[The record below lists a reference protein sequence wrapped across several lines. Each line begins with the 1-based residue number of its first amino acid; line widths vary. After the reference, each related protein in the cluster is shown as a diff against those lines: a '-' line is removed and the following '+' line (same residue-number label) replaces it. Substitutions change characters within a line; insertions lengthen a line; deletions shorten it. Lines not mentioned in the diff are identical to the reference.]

1 MALLAEPWYSAFLV
15 RILGSTWCLLFVAGQ
30 VFGDQNDGLVF
41 LREFPLV
48 RREDFY
54 EDFLSDL
61 MNSDK
66 TEDPS
71 SRTTRSEEDRDTL
84 WDAWGSWSE
93 CSRTCGGGAS
103 YSLRRCLGSKSC
115 EGRNI
120 RYRTCSNV
128 DCPPEAGDFRA
139 QQCSAHN
146 DVKHHGQFYEWLPVS
161 NDPDNPCSLKCQAKG
176 TALIVELAPKVL
188 DGTRC
193 YTESLDMCISGLCQ
207 MVGCDHQLGSNAKE
221 DNCGVC
227 SGDGST
233 CRLVRGQ
240 YKSQLS
246 APKLDDTVVAIPY
259 GSRHVL
265 LILRGPDHL
274 YLETKT
280 LQGAKG
286 ENSLSSTGTFL
297 VGNSSADF
305 QKSLDKETLKMAGP
319 LTADFIVK
327 IRNSEPINSTVQFI
341 FYQPIIH
348 RWRETDFFPCSA
360 TCGGGYQLTSAECY
374 DLRSNRVVA
383 DQYCN
388 YYPENIKPK
397 PKLQECNLDPC
408 PASDGY
414 KQIMPYDLY
423 HPLPRWEATPW
434 TACSSSCGGGIQS
447 RTVSCVEEDIQGHM
461 TSVEE
466 WKCMY
471 RPKTPIV
478 QPCNI
483 FDCPKW
489 LAQEWSPCTVTCG
502 QGLRYRVVLCIDHRG
517 MHTGGCSPKTKPHIK
532 EECIIP
538 TPCYKPK
545 EKLPVEAR
553 GPWYKQAQELEEGAS
568 VSEEPS
574 FIPEAWSA
582 CTVTCGVGTQVRI
595 VKCQVL
601 LSFSQSVADLPVDEC
616 EGPKPA
622 SQRACYAGPCNGE
635 VPELNQGET
644 DGLLGGLQDFDEL
657 YDWEYEGFTKCSE
670 SCGGGVQ
677 EAVVSCLNKQT
688 REPADENLCVTSR
701 RPPKLLKA
709 CSLDPCPSRWE
720 IGKWSPCSLTC
731 GVGLQTRDVFCS
743 QIRSREM
750 NETVILADD
759 LCRQHKPSTVQAC
772 NRFDCPPAWYPA
784 QWQPCSRTCGGGVQK
799 REVLCKQRMAD
810 GSFLEL
816 PETFC
821 STSKLAS
828 QQACKRDDCPSEWLL
843 SDWSECST
851 SCGEGTQTRSAIC
864 RKVLKTGVSAVVNS
878 SLCPPLPFSS
888 SIRPC
893 MLAACARP
901 GRPSTK
907 HNPHITAARKI
918 YIQTPR
924 QRKLHFVVG
933 GFAYLLPKTAV
944 VLRCPTRRF
953 RKPLITWEKD
963 GQHLISSAHVT
974 VAPFGFLK
982 IHRLKP
988 SDAGVYTCSAGPAR
1002 EQFVIKLIGGN
1013 QKLVA
1018 RPMSLRSEEEALPVR
1033 KANPK
1038 EVLQTHKHQNGIFS
1052 NGSKAEKRGLAADPG
1067 SHYDD
1072 LVSRLLEQ
1080 GGWPGELLAS
1090 WEVQDSTE
1098 RNISSEEEQNTEQAL
1113 MHLPFTIVT
1122 EQQRL
1127 DDILRN
1133 LSQQPEEL
1141 RDVYSKH
1148 LVAQLAQE
1156 IFRSH
1161 IEHPD
1166 TLLKPSEQRIPPV
1179 AIPPRKPVS
1188 SFTSLVR
1195 TSAGE
1200 AGGGSRRP
1208 HRKPTILRKISAAQ
1222 QLSASEVVT
1231 HLGQTVALA
1240 SGTLSVLL
1248 HCEAIGNPRPTISWA
1263 RNGEEVQFSD
1273 RILLQPDDSL
1283 QILAPV
1289 EADVGFYTCNATNAL
1304 GYDSVSIA
1312 VTLAGKP
1319 LVKTS
1324 RMTVINT
1331 KEPAITVDIGSTVK
1345 TVQGVNVTINC
1356 QVAGVPEAEVTW
1368 FKNKSKLGSSHHLH
1382 EGSLLLTDVS
1392 SSDQGLYFCR
1402 AANVHG
1408 ELTENTQLLILDPP
1422 QVPTQ
1427 LEDIRALLSATGPNL
1442 PSVLMSPLGT
1452 QLVLDPG
1459 KSALLGCPIKGHP
1472 TPNITWFHGGRSVA
1486 TITRLTH
1493 HILAA
1498 GQILQ
1503 VANLNGESQGEF
1515 SCLAQNEAGVLV
1527 QKASLI
1533 IQDYWWSVDRLA
1545 TCSASCGNR
1554 GIQQPRLRC
1563 LLNSTEVSPS
1573 HCAGKVRPAVHP
1585 VPCNRRDCPSR
1596 WMVTSWSACT
1606 RSCGGGIQTRRVTC
1620 QKLKA
1625 SGISTPVSNDMCTQL
1640 AKRPVDTQAC
1650 NQQLCVEWAFSSW
1663 GQCNGPCIGPRL
1675 AVQHRQVFCQTL
1687 DGVAL
1692 PSEQCSALPR
1702 PVSTQNCWS
1711 EACSVHWRV
1720 SLWTLCTATC
1730 GNYGFQSRR
1739 VECVHARTNK
1749 AVPEHLCSWG
1759 PRPANWQRCNIT
1771 PCENSMFQ
1779 SQRTF
1784 CKSPTGRRVQRAVPG
1799 PKPEHRALDL
1809 GPQGL

>member
-1 MALLAEPWYSAFLV
+1 MARLAAPRCSGLLAS
-15 RILGSTWCLLFVAGQ
+15 ILGGTWCLLCVAGQ
-30 VFGDQNDGLVF
+30 VCGDQSQGAVF
-41 LREFPLV
+41 LREFTLI
-48 RREDFY
+48 RRESLQ

-61 MNSDK
+61 LNSHK

-71 SRTTRSEEDRDTL
+71 SRTARSEEDRDGL
-84 WDAWGSWSE
+84 WDAWGPWSE

-103 YSLRRCLGSKSC
+103 YSLRRCLSSKSC

-176 TALIVELAPKVL
+176 TALVVELAPKVL

-207 MVGCDHQLGSNAKE
+207 IVGCDHQLGSTIKE

-227 SGDGST
+227 NGDGST

-246 APKLDDTVVAIPY
+246 ATKLDDTVVAIPY
-259 GSRHVL
+259 GSRHIRLVL
-265 LILRGPDHL
+265 KGPDHL

-286 ENSLSSTGTFL
+286 ENSLSSTGIFL
-297 VGNSSADF
+297 VDNSSVDF
-305 QKSLDKETLKMAGP
+305 QKFPDKEILRMAGP

-327 IRNSEPINSTVQFI
+327 IRNSGPSDSTVQFI

-383 DQYCN
+383 DQYCH

-447 RTVSCVEEDIQGHM
+447 RAVSCVEEDIQGHV

-471 RPKTPIV
+471 TPKMPIV

-545 EKLPVEAR
+545 EKLPVEAKL
-553 GPWYKQAQELEEGAS
+553 PWYKQAQELEEGAA

-595 VKCQVL
+595 VRCQVL

-622 SQRACYAGPCNGE
+622 SQRPCYAGPCNGE
-635 VPELNQGET
+635 VPEFNAEET
-644 DGLLGGLQDFDEL
+644 DDVFGGLQDFDQL

-701 RPPKLLKA
+701 RPPQLLKS
-709 CSLDPCPSRWE
+709 CSLDPCPARWG

-743 QIRSREM
+743 HLLSREM
-750 NETVILADD
+750 NETVILADE
-759 LCRQHKPSTVQAC
+759 LCRQPKPSTVQAC
-772 NRFDCPPAWYPA
+772 NRFNCPPAWYSA
-784 QWQPCSRTCGGGVQK
+784 QWQLCSRTCGGGIQK

-821 STSKLAS
+821 SAPKPAS

-843 SDWSECST
+843 SDWTECST
-851 SCGEGTQTRSAIC
+851 SCGEGTQTRSAVC
-864 RKVLKTGVSAVVNS
+864 QKVLKTGVSAIVNS

-893 MLAACARP
+893 MLATCARP

-907 HNPHITAARKI
+907 HSPHIVAARKI
-918 YIQTPR
+918 YIQTRR

-974 VAPFGFLK
+974 VAPFGYLK

-988 SDAGVYTCSAGPAR
+988 SDVGIYTCSAGPAR

-1013 QKLVA
+1013 RKLVG
-1018 RPMSLRSEEEALPVR
+1018 RPLSLRSEEEALAVR
-1033 KANPK
+1033 KYSPK
-1038 EVLQTHKHQNGIFS
+1038 EALQTHKHQNGIFS
-1052 NGSKAEKRGLAADPG
+1052 NGSKAEKRGLPG
-1067 SHYDD
+1067 DAGSRYDD

-1098 RNISSEEEQNTEQAL
+1098 RNTSSEEDQNAEQAL
-1113 MHLPFTIVT
+1113 LHLPFTMVT

-1161 IEHPD
+1161 LEHQD
-1166 TLLKPSEQRIPPV
+1166 ALLKPSERRIPPV
-1179 AIPPRKPVS
+1179 AIPPHKHVS
-1188 SFTSLVR
+1188 GFSSSLR
-1195 TSAGE
+1195 TSSTGE
-1200 AGGGSRRP
+1200 GGGGSRRP
-1208 HRKPTILRKISAAQ
+1208 HRKPIILRKISAAQ

-1324 RMTVINT
+1324 RGTVINT
-1331 KEPAITVDIGSTVK
+1331 EEPAITVDVGSTIK

-1368 FKNKSKLGSSHHLH
+1368 FRNKSKLGSPPQLH
-1382 EGSLLLTDVS
+1382 EGSLLLTAVS
-1392 SSDQGLYFCR
+1392 SSDQGLYSCR
-1402 AANVHG
+1402 AANLHG

-1422 QVPTQ
+1422 HVPTQ
-1427 LEDIRALLSATGPNL
+1427 LDDIKALLSATGLNL
-1442 PSVLMSPLGT
+1442 PSVLTSPLGT

-1459 KSALLGCPIKGHP
+1459 NSALLVVGTLLK
-1472 TPNITWFHGGRSVA
+1472 
-1486 TITRLTH
+1486 
-1493 HILAA
+1493 
-1498 GQILQ
+1498 
-1503 VANLNGESQGEF
+1503 
-1515 SCLAQNEAGVLV
+1515 
-1527 QKASLI
+1527 
-1533 IQDYWWSVDRLA
+1533 IQDPEAAPSKA
-1545 TCSASCGNR
+1545 T
-1554 GIQQPRLRC
+1554 
-1563 LLNSTEVSPS
+1563 LLPTSPGST
-1573 HCAGKVRPAVHP
+1573 
-1585 VPCNRRDCPSR
+1585 
-1596 WMVTSWSACT
+1596 VTS
-1606 RSCGGGIQTRRVTC
+1606 
-1620 QKLKA
+1620 
-1625 SGISTPVSNDMCTQL
+1625 QL
-1640 AKRPVDTQAC
+1640 P
-1650 NQQLCVEWAFSSW
+1650 
-1663 GQCNGPCIGPRL
+1663 
-1675 AVQHRQVFCQTL
+1675 
-1687 DGVAL
+1687 
-1692 PSEQCSALPR
+1692 
-1702 PVSTQNCWS
+1702 
-1711 EACSVHWRV
+1711 
-1720 SLWTLCTATC
+1720 
-1730 GNYGFQSRR
+1730 
-1739 VECVHARTNK
+1739 
-1749 AVPEHLCSWG
+1749 
-1759 PRPANWQRCNIT
+1759 
-1771 PCENSMFQ
+1771 M
-1779 SQRTF
+1779 SQ
-1784 CKSPTGRRVQRAVPG
+1784 
-1799 PKPEHRALDL
+1799 D
-1809 GPQGL
+1809 

>member
-1 MALLAEPWYSAFLV
+1 MARLAAPQRSGLLA
-15 RILGSTWCLLFVAGQ
+15 RILGGTWCLLCVAGQ
-30 VFGDQNDGLVF
+30 VCGDQSQGAVF
-41 LREFPLV
+41 LREFTLI
-48 RREDFY
+48 RRESLH

-61 MNSDK
+61 LNSHK
-66 TEDPS
+66 TEDTS
-71 SRTTRSEEDRDTL
+71 SRTARSEEDRDGL
-84 WDAWGSWSE
+84 WDAWGPWSE

-103 YSLRRCLGSKSC
+103 YSLRRCLSSKSC

-146 DVKHHGQFYEWLPVS
+146 DVKYHGQFYEWLPVS

-176 TALIVELAPKVL
+176 TALVVELAPKVL

-207 MVGCDHQLGSNAKE
+207 IVGCDHQLGSTIKE

-227 SGDGST
+227 NGDGST

-240 YKSQLS
+240 YKSQLTTT
-246 APKLDDTVVAIPY
+246 KLDNTVVGIPY
-259 GSRHVL
+259 GSRHIRLVL
-265 LILRGPDHL
+265 KGPDHL

-286 ENSLSSTGTFL
+286 ENSLSSTGIFL
-297 VGNSSADF
+297 VDNSSVDF
-305 QKSLDKETLKMAGP
+305 QKFPDKEILRMAGP

-327 IRNSEPINSTVQFI
+327 IRSSGPENSTVQFI

-383 DQYCN
+383 DQYCH

-414 KQIMPYDLY
+414 KQIMPYDIY

-447 RTVSCVEEDIQGHM
+447 RAVSCVEEDIQGHV
-461 TSVEE
+461 SSAEE

-471 RPKTPIV
+471 TPKMPTV

-502 QGLRYRVVLCIDHRG
+502 QGLRYRVVLCIDHREV
-517 MHTGGCSPKTKPHIK
+517 HTGGCSPKTKPHIK

-545 EKLPVEAR
+545 EKLPVEAKL
-553 GPWYKQAQELEEGAS
+553 PWYKQAQEFEEGAA

-595 VKCQVL
+595 VRCQVL

-622 SQRACYAGPCNGE
+622 SQRPCYAGPCHGE
-635 VPELNQGET
+635 TPELNLEET
-644 DGLLGGLQDFDEL
+644 DGLLGGLQDFDQL

-688 REPADENLCVTSR
+688 REPVDENLCVTSR
-701 RPPKLLKA
+701 RPPQLLKS
-709 CSLDPCPSRWE
+709 CSLDPCPARWE

-743 QIRSREM
+743 HLLSREI
-750 NETVILADD
+750 NETVILADE
-759 LCRQHKPSTVQAC
+759 LCRQPKPTTVQAC
-772 NRFDCPPAWYPA
+772 NRFNCPPAWYPA
-784 QWQPCSRTCGGGVQK
+784 QWQPCSRTCAGGIQK

-821 STSKLAS
+821 SAPKLAS
-828 QQACKRDDCPSEWLL
+828 QQACKKDDCPSEWLL
-843 SDWSECST
+843 SDWTECST
-851 SCGEGTQTRSAIC
+851 SCGEGTQTRSAVC
-864 RKVLKTGVSAVVNS
+864 RKVLKTGVSSIVNS

-893 MLAACARP
+893 MLATCARP

-907 HNPHITAARKI
+907 HSPHIAAARKV
-918 YIQTPR
+918 YIQTRR

-974 VAPFGFLK
+974 VAPFGYLK

-988 SDAGVYTCSAGPAR
+988 SDAGIYTCSAGPAR

-1013 QKLVA
+1013 RKLVA
-1018 RPMSLRSEEEALPVR
+1018 RPLSLRIDEEALAVR
-1033 KANPK
+1033 KASPK
-1038 EVLQTHKHQNGIFS
+1038 EALQTHKHQNGIFS
-1052 NGSKAEKRGLAADPG
+1052 NGSKAEKRGLPADTG
-1067 SHYDD
+1067 GRYDD

-1090 WEVQDSTE
+1090 WELQDSTE
-1098 RNISSEEEQNTEQAL
+1098 RNASSEEDQNAEQAL
-1113 MHLPFTIVT
+1113 LRLPFTMVT

-1133 LSQQPEEL
+1133 LSQQPQEL

-1161 IEHPD
+1161 LEHQD
-1166 TLLKPSEQRIPPV
+1166 ALLKPSERRGPPV
-1179 AIPPRKPVS
+1179 AIPPHKHVSGFS
-1188 SFTSLVR
+1188 SFSRILST
-1195 TSAGE
+1195 GE
-1200 AGGGSRRP
+1200 GGGGSRRP
-1208 HRKPTILRKISAAQ
+1208 HRKPVIVRKISAAQ

-1263 RNGEEVQFSD
+1263 KNGEEVQFSD

-1289 EADVGFYTCNATNAL
+1289 EADVGFYTCNASNAL

-1312 VTLAGKP
+1312 ITLAGKP

-1324 RMTVINT
+1324 REMVINT
-1331 KEPAITVDIGSTVK
+1331 EEPAITVDVGSTVK

-1356 QVAGVPEAEVTW
+1356 QAAGVPEAEVTW
-1368 FKNKSKLGSSHHLH
+1368 FRNKSKLGSPPPLH
-1382 EGSLLLTDVS
+1382 EGSLVLTAVS
-1392 SSDQGLYFCR
+1392 SLDQGLYSCR
-1402 AANVHG
+1402 AANLHG
-1408 ELTENTQLLILDPP
+1408 ELTESTELLILEPP
-1422 QVPTQ
+1422 HVPTQ
-1427 LEDIRALLSATGPNL
+1427 LDDIRALLSATGLNL

-1459 KSALLGCPIKGHP
+1459 NSALLGCPVKGDP
-1472 TPNITWFHGGRSVA
+1472 TPNITWFHGDQPVA
-1486 TITRLTH
+1486 NVTGLMY

-1503 VANLNGESQGEF
+1503 VANLSGGSHGDF
-1515 SCLAQNEAGVLV
+1515 SCLAQNEAGMLM
-1527 QKASLI
+1527 QKAFLV
-1533 IQDYWWSVDRLA
+1533 IQDYWWSVDRPV

-1554 GIQQPRLRC
+1554 GVQQPRLRC
-1563 LLNSTEVSPS
+1563 LLNNTEVDPA
-1573 HCAGKVRPAVHP
+1573 HCAGKVRPAVQP
-1585 VPCNRRDCPSR
+1585 IPCNRRDCPSR

-1606 RSCGGGIQTRRVTC
+1606 RSCGGGVQTRRVTC

-1625 SGISTPVSNDMCTQL
+1625 SGISTPVPSDVCTQL

-1663 GQCNGPCIGPRL
+1663 SQCNGPCIGPRL
-1675 AVQHRQVFCQTL
+1675 SVQHRQVFCQTL
-1687 DGVAL
+1687 DGITL

-1711 EACSVHWRV
+1711 EACNVYWRV

-1739 VECVHARTNK
+1739 VECVHTRTNK
-1749 AVPEHLCSWG
+1749 AVPDHLCSWG

-1771 PCENSMFQ
+1771 PCENTECRDTTRYCEKVKQLKLCQLNQF
-1779 SQRTF
+1779 
-1784 CKSPTGRRVQRAVPG
+1784 KSRCCGTCA
-1799 PKPEHRALDL
+1799 KA
-1809 GPQGL
+1809 

>member
-1 MALLAEPWYSAFLV
+1 MECCRRATPGTPFLLLAFL
-15 RILGSTWCLLFVAGQ
+15 LL
-30 VFGDQNDGLVF
+30 
-41 LREFPLV
+41 
-48 RREDFY
+48 
-54 EDFLSDL
+54 
-61 MNSDK
+61 
-66 TEDPS
+66 S
-71 SRTTRSEEDRDTL
+71 SRTARSEEDRDGL
-84 WDAWGSWSE
+84 WDAWGPWSE

-103 YSLRRCLGSKSC
+103 YSLRRCLSSKSC

-146 DVKHHGQFYEWLPVS
+146 DVKYHGQFYEWLPVS

-176 TALIVELAPKVL
+176 TALVVELAPKVL

-207 MVGCDHQLGSNAKE
+207 IVGCDHQLGSTIKE

-227 SGDGST
+227 NGDGST

-240 YKSQLS
+240 YKSQLT
-246 APKLDDTVVAIPY
+246 ATKVDNTVVGIPY
-259 GSRHVL
+259 GSRHIRLVL
-265 LILRGPDHL
+265 KGPDHL
-274 YLETKT
+274 
-280 LQGAKG
+280 
-286 ENSLSSTGTFL
+286 
-297 VGNSSADF
+297 
-305 QKSLDKETLKMAGP
+305 
-319 LTADFIVK
+319 
-327 IRNSEPINSTVQFI
+327 
-341 FYQPIIH
+341 
-348 RWRETDFFPCSA
+348 C
-360 TCGGGYQLTSAECY
+360 YQLTSAECY

-383 DQYCN
+383 DQYCQ
-388 YYPENIKPK
+388 YYPENVKPK

-414 KQIMPYDLY
+414 KQIMPYDIY

-447 RTVSCVEEDIQGHM
+447 RAVSCVEEDIQGHV
-461 TSVEE
+461 SSAEE

-471 RPKTPIV
+471 TPKMPTV

-502 QGLRYRVVLCIDHRG
+502 QGLRYRVVLCIDHRE

-545 EKLPVEAR
+545 EKLPVEAKL
-553 GPWYKQAQELEEGAS
+553 PWYKQAQEFEEGAA

-574 FIPEAWSA
+574 FVPEAWSA
-582 CTVTCGVGTQVRI
+582 CTVTCGVGTQVRT
-595 VKCQVL
+595 VRCQVL
-601 LSFSQSVADLPVDEC
+601 LSFSQSVADLPIDEC
-616 EGPKPA
+616 GGPEPA
-622 SQRACYAGPCNGE
+622 SQRPCYAGPCHGE
-635 VPELNQGET
+635 TPEVNLDET
-644 DGLLGGLQDFDEL
+644 DGLLGGLQDFDQL

-701 RPPKLLKA
+701 RPPQLLKS
-709 CSLDPCPSRWE
+709 CSLDPCPARWE

-743 QIRSREM
+743 HLLSREI
-750 NETVILADD
+750 NETVILADE
-759 LCRQHKPSTVQAC
+759 LCHQPKPTTVQAC
-772 NRFDCPPAWYPA
+772 NRFNCPPAWYPA
-784 QWQPCSRTCGGGVQK
+784 QWQPCSRTCGGGIQK

-821 STSKLAS
+821 SAPKPAS
-828 QQACKRDDCPSEWLL
+828 QQACKKDDCPSEWLL
-843 SDWSECST
+843 SDWTECST
-851 SCGEGTQTRSAIC
+851 SCGEGTQTRSAVC
-864 RKVLKTGVSAVVNS
+864 RKVLKTGVSSIVNS

-893 MLAACARP
+893 MLATCARP
-901 GRPSTK
+901 GRPSAK
-907 HNPHITAARKI
+907 HSPHIAAARKV
-918 YIQTPR
+918 YIQTRR

-974 VAPFGFLK
+974 VAPFGYLK

-988 SDAGVYTCSAGPAR
+988 SDAGIYTCSAGPAR

-1013 QKLVA
+1013 RKLVA
-1018 RPMSLRSEEEALPVR
+1018 RPLSLRSEEEALAAR
-1033 KANPK
+1033 KASPK
-1038 EVLQTHKHQNGIFS
+1038 EALQTHKHQNGIFS
-1052 NGSKAEKRGLAADPG
+1052 NGSKAEKRGLAADG
-1067 SHYDD
+1067 GGRYDD

-1080 GGWPGELLAS
+1080 GGWPAELLAS
-1090 WEVQDSTE
+1090 WELQDSAE
-1098 RNISSEEEQNTEQAL
+1098 RNASSEEDPNAEQAL
-1113 MHLPFTIVT
+1113 LRLPFTVVT

-1141 RDVYSKH
+1141 RDVYSKR

-1161 IEHPD
+1161 LEHQD
-1166 TLLKPSEQRIPPV
+1166 ALLQPSERRGPPV
-1179 AIPPRKPVS
+1179 AVPPRKHVS
-1188 SFTSLVR
+1188 GFSFSRIL
-1195 TSAGE
+1195 SPGE
-1200 AGGGSRRP
+1200 GGGGSRRP
-1208 HRKPTILRKISAAQ
+1208 LRKPVIVRKISAAQ

-1289 EADVGFYTCNATNAL
+1289 EADVGFYTCNASNAL

-1312 VTLAGKP
+1312 ITLAGKP
-1319 LVKTS
+1319 LMKTS
-1324 RMTVINT
+1324 RETVINT
-1331 KEPAITVDIGSTVK
+1331 EEPAITVDIGSTVK

-1368 FKNKSKLGSSHHLH
+1368 FRNKSKLGSPPPLH
-1382 EGSLLLTDVS
+1382 EGSLVLTAVS
-1392 SSDQGLYFCR
+1392 SLDQGLYSCR
-1402 AANVHG
+1402 AANLHG
-1408 ELTENTQLLILDPP
+1408 ELTESTELLILEPP
-1422 QVPTQ
+1422 HVPTR
-1427 LEDIRALLSATGPNL
+1427 LDDIRALLSATGPNL
-1442 PSVLMSPLGT
+1442 PSVLTSPLGT

-1459 KSALLGCPIKGHP
+1459 NSALLGCPVKGDP
-1472 TPNITWFHGGRSVA
+1472 TPNITWFHGDQPVA
-1486 TITRLTH
+1486 NVTGLMY

-1503 VANLNGESQGEF
+1503 VANLSGGSHRDF
-1515 SCLAQNEAGVLV
+1515 SCLAQNEAGTLV
-1527 QKASLI
+1527 QKASLM
-1533 IQDYWWSVDRLA
+1533 IQDYWWSLDRPA

-1554 GIQQPRLRC
+1554 GVQQPRLRC
-1563 LLNSTEVSPS
+1563 LLNSTEVDPT
-1573 HCAGKVRPAVHP
+1573 HCAGKVRPAVQP
-1585 VPCNRRDCPSR
+1585 IACNRRDCPSR

-1625 SGISTPVSNDMCTQL
+1625 SGISTPVPSDMCTQL

-1663 GQCNGPCIGPRL
+1663 SQCSGPCIGPRL

-1687 DGVAL
+1687 DGITL

-1739 VECVHARTNK
+1739 VECVHTRTNK
-1749 AVPEHLCSWG
+1749 AVPDHLCSWV

-1771 PCENSMFQ
+1771 PCENTECRDTTRYCEKVKQLKLCQLNQF
-1779 SQRTF
+1779 
-1784 CKSPTGRRVQRAVPG
+1784 KSRCCGTCA
-1799 PKPEHRALDL
+1799 KA
-1809 GPQGL
+1809 

>member
-1 MALLAEPWYSAFLV
+1 MARLAAPQRSGLLA
-15 RILGSTWCLLFVAGQ
+15 RILGGTWCLLCVAGQ
-30 VFGDQNDGLVF
+30 VCGDQSQGAVF
-41 LREFPLV
+41 LREFTLI
-48 RREDFY
+48 RRESLH

-61 MNSDK
+61 LNSHK
-66 TEDPS
+66 TEDTS
-71 SRTTRSEEDRDTL
+71 SRTARSEEDRDGL
-84 WDAWGSWSE
+84 WDAWGPWSE

-103 YSLRRCLGSKSC
+103 YSLRRCLSSKSC

-146 DVKHHGQFYEWLPVS
+146 DVKYHGQFYEWLPVS

-176 TALIVELAPKVL
+176 TALVVELAPKVL

-207 MVGCDHQLGSNAKE
+207 IVGCDHQLGSTIKE

-227 SGDGST
+227 NGDGST

-240 YKSQLS
+240 YKSQLT
-246 APKLDDTVVAIPY
+246 ATKLDNTVVGIPY
-259 GSRHVL
+259 GSRHIRLVL
-265 LILRGPDHL
+265 KGPDHL

-286 ENSLSSTGTFL
+286 ENSLSSTGIFL
-297 VGNSSADF
+297 VDNSSVDF
-305 QKSLDKETLKMAGP
+305 QKFPDKEILRMAGP

-327 IRNSEPINSTVQFI
+327 IRSSGPENSTVQFI

-383 DQYCN
+383 DQYCH

-408 PASDGY
+408 PA
-414 KQIMPYDLY
+414 
-423 HPLPRWEATPW
+423 RWEATPW

-447 RTVSCVEEDIQGHM
+447 RAVSCVEEDIQGHV
-461 TSVEE
+461 SSAEE

-471 RPKTPIV
+471 TPKMPTV

-502 QGLRYRVVLCIDHRG
+502 QGLRYRVVLCIDHREV
-517 MHTGGCSPKTKPHIK
+517 HTGGCSPKTKPHIK

-545 EKLPVEAR
+545 EKLPVEAKL
-553 GPWYKQAQELEEGAS
+553 PWYKQAQEFEEGAA

-595 VKCQVL
+595 VRCQVL

-622 SQRACYAGPCNGE
+622 SQRPCYAGPCHGE
-635 VPELNQGET
+635 TPELNLEET
-644 DGLLGGLQDFDEL
+644 DGLLGGLQDFDQL

-688 REPADENLCVTSR
+688 REPVDENLCVTSR
-701 RPPKLLKA
+701 RPPQLLKS
-709 CSLDPCPSRWE
+709 CSLDPCPARWE

-743 QIRSREM
+743 HLLSREI
-750 NETVILADD
+750 NETVILADE
-759 LCRQHKPSTVQAC
+759 LCRQPKPTTVQAC
-772 NRFDCPPAWYPA
+772 NRFNCPPAWYPA
-784 QWQPCSRTCGGGVQK
+784 QWQPCSRTCAGGIQK

-821 STSKLAS
+821 SAPKLAS
-828 QQACKRDDCPSEWLL
+828 QQACKKDDCPSEWLL
-843 SDWSECST
+843 SDWTECST
-851 SCGEGTQTRSAIC
+851 SCGEGTQTRSAVC
-864 RKVLKTGVSAVVNS
+864 RKVLKTGVSSIVNS

-907 HNPHITAARKI
+907 HSPHIAAARKV
-918 YIQTPR
+918 YIQTRR

-974 VAPFGFLK
+974 VAPFGYLK

-988 SDAGVYTCSAGPAR
+988 SDAGIYTCSAGPAR

-1013 QKLVA
+1013 RKLVA
-1018 RPMSLRSEEEALPVR
+1018 RPLSLRIDEEALAVR
-1033 KANPK
+1033 KASPK
-1038 EVLQTHKHQNGIFS
+1038 EALQTHKHQNGIFS
-1052 NGSKAEKRGLAADPG
+1052 NGSKAEKRGLPADTG
-1067 SHYDD
+1067 GRYDD

-1090 WEVQDSTE
+1090 WELQDSTE
-1098 RNISSEEEQNTEQAL
+1098 RNASSEEDQNAEQAL
-1113 MHLPFTIVT
+1113 LRLPFTMVT

-1133 LSQQPEEL
+1133 LSQQPQEL

-1156 IFRSH
+1156 IYRSH
-1161 IEHPD
+1161 LEHQD
-1166 TLLKPSEQRIPPV
+1166 ALLKPPERRGPPV
-1179 AIPPRKPVS
+1179 AIPPHKHVSGFS
-1188 SFTSLVR
+1188 SFSRILST
-1195 TSAGE
+1195 GE
-1200 AGGGSRRP
+1200 GGGGSRRP
-1208 HRKPTILRKISAAQ
+1208 HRKPVIVRKISAAQ

-1263 RNGEEVQFSD
+1263 KNGEEVQFSD

-1289 EADVGFYTCNATNAL
+1289 EADVGFYTCNASNAL

-1312 VTLAGKP
+1312 ITLAGKP

-1324 RMTVINT
+1324 REVVINT
-1331 KEPAITVDIGSTVK
+1331 EEPAITVDVGSTVR
-1345 TVQGVNVTINC
+1345 TVQGVNVTVNC
-1356 QVAGVPEAEVTW
+1356 QAAGVPEAEVTW
-1368 FKNKSKLGSSHHLH
+1368 FRNKSKLGSPPPLH
-1382 EGSLLLTDVS
+1382 EGSLVLTAVS
-1392 SSDQGLYFCR
+1392 SLDQGLYSCR
-1402 AANVHG
+1402 AANLHG
-1408 ELTENTQLLILDPP
+1408 ELTESTELLILEPP
-1422 QVPTQ
+1422 HVPTQ
-1427 LEDIRALLSATGPNL
+1427 LDDIWALLSATGLNL
-1442 PSVLMSPLGT
+1442 PSVLTSPLGT

-1459 KSALLGCPIKGHP
+1459 NSALLGCPVKGDP
-1472 TPNITWFHGGRSVA
+1472 TPNITWFHGDQPVA
-1486 TITRLTH
+1486 NVTGLMY

-1503 VANLNGESQGEF
+1503 VADLSGGSHRDF
-1515 SCLAQNEAGVLV
+1515 SCLAQNEAGMLV
-1527 QKASLI
+1527 QKAFLV
-1533 IQDYWWSVDRLA
+1533 IQDYWWSVDRPV

-1554 GIQQPRLRC
+1554 GVQQPRLRC
-1563 LLNSTEVSPS
+1563 LLNNTEVDPA
-1573 HCAGKVRPAVHP
+1573 HCAGKVRPAVQP
-1585 VPCNRRDCPSR
+1585 IPCNRRDCPSR

-1606 RSCGGGIQTRRVTC
+1606 RSCGGGVQTRRVTC

-1625 SGISTPVSNDMCTQL
+1625 SGISTPVPSDVCTQL

-1663 GQCNGPCIGPRL
+1663 SQCNGPCIGPRL
-1675 AVQHRQVFCQTL
+1675 SVQHRQVFCQTL
-1687 DGVAL
+1687 DGITL

-1711 EACSVHWRV
+1711 EACNVYWRV

-1749 AVPEHLCSWG
+1749 AVPDHLCSWG

-1771 PCENSMFQ
+1771 PCENTECRDTTRYCEKVKQLKLCQLNQF
-1779 SQRTF
+1779 
-1784 CKSPTGRRVQRAVPG
+1784 KSRCCGTCA
-1799 PKPEHRALDL
+1799 KA
-1809 GPQGL
+1809 

>member
-1 MALLAEPWYSAFLV
+1 MECCRRAAPGTPLLFLAFL
-15 RILGSTWCLLFVAGQ
+15 LL
-30 VFGDQNDGLVF
+30 
-41 LREFPLV
+41 
-48 RREDFY
+48 
-54 EDFLSDL
+54 
-61 MNSDK
+61 
-66 TEDPS
+66 S
-71 SRTTRSEEDRDTL
+71 SRAARSEEDRDSL
-84 WDAWGSWSE
+84 WDAWGPWSE

-103 YSLRRCLGSKSC
+103 YSLRRCLSSKSC

-176 TALIVELAPKVL
+176 TTLIVELAPKVL

-207 MVGCDHQLGSNAKE
+207 IVGCDHQLGSTVKE

-227 SGDGST
+227 NGDGST

-246 APKLDDTVVAIPY
+246 ATKLDDTVVAIPY
-259 GSRHVL
+259 GSRHIRLVL
-265 LILRGPDHL
+265 KGPDHL

-280 LQGAKG
+280 LQGTKG

-297 VGNSSADF
+297 VDNSSVDF
-305 QKSLDKETLKMAGP
+305 QKFPDKEILRMAGP

-327 IRNSEPINSTVQFI
+327 VRNSGPADSTVQFI

-383 DQYCN
+383 DQYCH

-408 PASDGY
+408 PA
-414 KQIMPYDLY
+414 
-423 HPLPRWEATPW
+423 R
-434 TACSSSCGGGIQS
+434 
-447 RTVSCVEEDIQGHM
+447 
-461 TSVEE
+461 
-466 WKCMY
+466 
-471 RPKTPIV
+471 
-478 QPCNI
+478 
-483 FDCPKW
+483 
-489 LAQEWSPCTVTCG
+489 
-502 QGLRYRVVLCIDHRG
+502 
-517 MHTGGCSPKTKPHIK
+517 
-532 EECIIP
+532 
-538 TPCYKPK
+538 
-545 EKLPVEAR
+545 
-553 GPWYKQAQELEEGAS
+553 
-568 VSEEPS
+568 

-582 CTVTCGVGTQVRI
+582 CSVTCGVGTQVRI
-595 VKCQVL
+595 VRCQVL

-622 SQRACYAGPCNGE
+622 SQRACYSGPCNGE
-635 VPELNQGET
+635 ISEFNVDET
-644 DGLLGGLQDFDEL
+644 DGLFGGLQDFDEL
-657 YDWEYEGFTKCSE
+657 HDWEYEGFTKCSE

-701 RPPKLLKA
+701 RPPQLLKS
-709 CSLDPCPSRWE
+709 CNLDPCPARWE

-743 QIRSREM
+743 HLLSREL
-750 NETVILADD
+750 NETVILADE
-759 LCRQHKPSTVQAC
+759 LCHQPKPSTVQAC
-772 NRFDCPPAWYPA
+772 NRFNCPPAWYPA
-784 QWQPCSRTCGGGVQK
+784 QWQPCSRTCGGGEQR

-821 STSKLAS
+821 SASKPAS
-828 QQACKRDDCPSEWLL
+828 QQACRKDDCPSEWVL
-843 SDWSECST
+843 SEWTECST
-851 SCGEGTQTRSAIC
+851 SCGEGTQTRSAVC
-864 RKVLKTGVSAVVNS
+864 RKLLKTGVSTVINS
-878 SLCPPLPFSS
+878 TLCPPLPFSS

-893 MLAACARP
+893 MLATCARP

-907 HNPHITAARKI
+907 HSPHIAAARKV
-918 YIQTPR
+918 YIQTRR
-924 QRKLHFVVG
+924 QRRLHFVVG

-944 VLRCPTRRF
+944 VLRCPTRRV

-974 VAPFGFLK
+974 VAPFGYLK

-988 SDAGVYTCSAGPAR
+988 SDAGIYTCSAGPAR
-1002 EQFVIKLIGGN
+1002 EHFVIKLIGGN
-1013 QKLVA
+1013 HKLVA
-1018 RPMSLRSEEEALPVR
+1018 QPLGLRSEEEVLPAR
-1033 KANPK
+1033 KASTK
-1038 EVLQTHKHQNGIFS
+1038 EALQTHKHRNGIFS
-1052 NGSKAEKRGLAADPG
+1052 TNGSKAEKRGLAVDTG
-1067 SHYDD
+1067 SRYDD

-1098 RNISSEEEQNTEQAL
+1098 RNASSEEDGNTEQAL
-1113 MHLPFTIVT
+1113 PHLPFTMVA
-1122 EQQRL
+1122 EQKRL

-1133 LSQQPEEL
+1133 ISQQPEEL
-1141 RDVYSKH
+1141 RDLYRKH

-1156 IFRSH
+1156 LFRSH
-1161 IEHPD
+1161 VEHQD
-1166 TLLKPSEQRIPPV
+1166 SLLKPSEQRIPPV
-1179 AIPPRKPVS
+1179 AIPPHKHVS
-1188 SFTSLVR
+1188 GFSSALR
-1195 TSAGE
+1195 TSTSSQ
-1200 AGGGSRRP
+1200 AGGGPRRP
-1208 HRKPTILRKISAAQ
+1208 QRKPAILRKISAAQ

-1248 HCEAIGNPRPTISWA
+1248 HCEAVGNPRPTITWA

-1331 KEPAITVDIGSTVK
+1331 EKPAVTVDVGGTIK

-1356 QVAGVPEAEVTW
+1356 QVAGVPEAEVSW
-1368 FKNKSKLGSSHHLH
+1368 FRNKSKLGSPHHLH
-1382 EGSLLLTDVS
+1382 EGSLLLANVS
-1392 SSDQGLYFCR
+1392 SSDQGLYSCR
-1402 AANVHG
+1402 AANLHG
-1408 ELTENTQLLILDPP
+1408 ELMESTQLLILDPP
-1422 QVPTQ
+1422 EVPAQ

-1442 PSVLMSPLGT
+1442 PSALTSPLGT

-1459 KSALLGCPIKGHP
+1459 NSALLGCPIKGHP
-1472 TPNITWFHGGRSVA
+1472 TPNITWFHDGQPIA
-1486 TITRLTH
+1486 TAAGLTH

-1503 VANLNGESQGEF
+1503 VANLSGETQGEF
-1515 SCLAQNEAGVLV
+1515 SCLAQNEAGMLW
-1527 QKASLI
+1527 QKASLM

-1554 GIQQPRLRC
+1554 GVQQPRLRC
-1563 LLNSTEVSPS
+1563 LLNSTEVNPT
-1573 HCAGKVRPAVHP
+1573 HCAGKIRPAVQP
-1585 VPCNRRDCPSR
+1585 IACNRRDCPSR

-1606 RSCGGGIQTRRVTC
+1606 RSCGGGVQTRRVTC

-1625 SGISTPVSNDMCTQL
+1625 TGISTPVSNDMCTQL

-1663 GQCNGPCIGPRL
+1663 GQCNGPCIGPHL
-1675 AVQHRQVFCQTL
+1675 AVQHRQVFCQTR
-1687 DGVAL
+1687 DGITL

-1749 AVPEHLCSWG
+1749 AVPDHLCSWG

-1771 PCENSMFQ
+1771 PCENMECRDTTRYCEKVKQ
-1779 SQRTF
+1779 LKLCQLSQF
-1784 CKSPTGRRVQRAVPG
+1784 KSRCCGTCGKA
-1799 PKPEHRALDL
+1799 
-1809 GPQGL
+1809 

>member
-1 MALLAEPWYSAFLV
+1 MALAAGPRRRGSLAP
-15 RILGSTWCLLFVAGQ
+15 ILSGTLCLLILAGQ
-30 VFGDQNDGLVF
+30 VCGDQSQGAVF
-41 LREFPLV
+41 LREFTLI
-48 RREDFY
+48 RRESLHD
-54 EDFLSDL
+54 DFLSDL
-61 MNSDK
+61 LNSHK
-66 TEDPS
+66 IEDAS
-71 SRTTRSEEDRDTL
+71 SRTARSEEDRDTL
-84 WDAWGSWSE
+84 WDAWGPWSE

-103 YSLRRCLGSKSC
+103 YSLRRCLSSKSC

-146 DVKHHGQFYEWLPVS
+146 DVKYHGQFYEWLPVS

-176 TALIVELAPKVL
+176 TSLVVELAPKVL

-207 MVGCDHQLGSNAKE
+207 IVGCDHQLGSTVKE
-221 DNCGVC
+221 DSCGVC
-227 SGDGST
+227 NGDGST

-246 APKLDDTVVAIPY
+246 ATKLDDTVVAIPY
-259 GSRHVL
+259 GSRHVRL
-265 LILRGPDHL
+265 VLKGPDHL

-280 LQGAKG
+280 LQGTKG
-286 ENSLSSTGTFL
+286 ENSLSTTGTFL
-297 VGNSSADF
+297 VDNSSVDF
-305 QKSLDKETLKMAGP
+305 QKFPDKEILRMAGP

-327 IRNSEPINSTVQFI
+327 VHSAGAADSTVQFI

-374 DLRSNRVVA
+374 DLRSSRVVA
-383 DQYCN
+383 DQYCH
-388 YYPENIKPK
+388 YYPENVKPK

-423 HPLPRWEATPW
+423 HPLPRWESTPW

-447 RTVSCVEEDIQGHM
+447 RTVSCVEEDIQGHVS
-461 TSVEE
+461 SVEE

-471 RPKTPIV
+471 TPKMPIV

-545 EKLPVEAR
+545 EKLPVEAKL
-553 GPWYKQAQELEEGAS
+553 PWHKQAQELEEGAV

-582 CTVTCGVGTQVRI
+582 CTVTCGVGTQVRM

-616 EGPKPA
+616 EGPKPV

-635 VPELNQGET
+635 ISEYNPEET
-644 DGLLGGLQDFDEL
+644 DLLYGGLQDFDEL
-657 YDWEYEGFTKCSE
+657 YDWEYEGFTECSE

-688 REPADENLCVTSR
+688 RETADESLCVTSR
-701 RPPKLLKA
+701 RPPKLLKS
-709 CSLDPCPSRWE
+709 CNLDPCPSRWE

-743 QIRSREM
+743 HLLSREM
-750 NETVILADD
+750 NETVVLADE
-759 LCRQHKPSTVQAC
+759 LCHKPKPTVVQAC
-772 NRFDCPPAWYPA
+772 NRFNCPPTWYPA
-784 QWQPCSRTCGGGVQK
+784 EWQQCSRTCGGGVQK

-821 STSKLAS
+821 SAPKLAS
-828 QQACKRDDCPSEWLL
+828 QQACRNEDCPHEWLL
-843 SDWSECST
+843 SEWTQCST

-864 RKVLKTGVSAVVNS
+864 RKILKSGESVIVNS

-888 SIRPC
+888 SIQPC

-901 GRPSTK
+901 SRPSQK
-907 HNPHITAARKI
+907 HSPHITAVRKI
-918 YIQTPR
+918 YIQTR
-924 QRKLHFVVG
+924 KQRKLHFVVG
-933 GFAYLLPKTAV
+933 GFAYLLPKTSV

-963 GQHLISSAHVT
+963 GQHLTSSAHIT
-974 VAPFGFLK
+974 VAPFGYLK

-988 SDAGVYTCSAGPAR
+988 SDTGTYTCSAGPAQ
-1002 EQFVIKLIGGN
+1002 EHFVIKLIGGN
-1013 QKLVA
+1013 RKLLA
-1018 RPMSLRSEEEALPVR
+1018 RPLGLRGEEEAPSVR
-1033 KANPK
+1033 KNSPHEALRTQ
-1038 EVLQTHKHQNGIFS
+1038 EKHQNGIFF
-1052 NGSKAEKRGLAADPG
+1052 NGSKAEKRAPAVDPG
-1067 SHYDD
+1067 NHYDEI
-1072 LVSRLLEQ
+1072 VSRLLEQ
-1080 GGWPGELLAS
+1080 RGWPGELFTS
-1090 WEVQDSTE
+1090 WEAQDSTE
-1098 RNISSEEEQNTEQAL
+1098 RNISSEEDQNPEQAL
-1113 MHLPFTIVT
+1113 LHLPFTMVA

-1127 DDILRN
+1127 DDLLRN
-1133 LSQQPEEL
+1133 ISQQPEEL
-1141 RDVYSKH
+1141 QDLYSKH
-1148 LVAQLAQE
+1148 LVAQLAKE
-1156 IFRSH
+1156 IFRTH
-1161 IEHPD
+1161 LEHQD
-1166 TLLKPSEQRIPPV
+1166 SLLKSTEGRVHPV
-1179 AIPPRKPVS
+1179 AIPPHKHVS
-1188 SFTSLVR
+1188 GFSSSLRVASPGSSGEVR
-1195 TSAGE
+1195 SGQ
-1200 AGGGSRRP
+1200 P
-1208 HRKPTILRKISAAQ
+1208 HRKPVILRKISAAQ

-1248 HCEAIGNPRPTISWA
+1248 HCEAVGNPKPTITWA
-1263 RNGEEVQFSD
+1263 RNGEEVQYSD

-1289 EADVGFYTCNATNAL
+1289 EADVGFYTCNATNTL
-1304 GYDSVSIA
+1304 GSDSVSIA

-1324 RMTVINT
+1324 RIAVTNT
-1331 KEPAITVDIGSTVK
+1331 DLPAVTVDVGSVIK
-1345 TVQGVNVTINC
+1345 TIQGVNVTISC
-1356 QVAGVPEAEVTW
+1356 QVAGVPEVEVTW
-1368 FKNKSKLGSSHHLH
+1368 FRNRSKLAPLHHLH
-1382 EGSLLLTDVS
+1382 DSSLSITNVS
-1392 SSDQGLYFCR
+1392 FSDQGLYSCR
-1402 AANVHG
+1402 AVNLHG
-1408 ELTENTQLLILDPP
+1408 EVTENTQLVILDPP
-1422 QVPTQ
+1422 HPPSQV
-1427 LEDIRALLSATGPNL
+1427 EDMKALLSANGPNL
-1442 PSVLMSPLGT
+1442 PSVLTSPLGT
-1452 QLVLDPG
+1452 QLVLSPG
-1459 KSALLGCPIKGHP
+1459 NSAILGCPVQGQP
-1472 TPNITWFHGGRSVA
+1472 MPNITWFHDHQPVA
-1486 TITRLTH
+1486 TSADPTYR
-1493 HILAA
+1493 ILAA

-1503 VANLNGESQGEF
+1503 ITNVSGGSQGEF
-1515 SCLAQNEAGVLV
+1515 SCLAQNEAGMLV
-1527 QKASLI
+1527 QKASLVI
-1533 IQDYWWSVDRLA
+1533 REYWWAVDKLVG
-1545 TCSASCGNR
+1545 CSASCGNK
-1554 GIQQPRLRC
+1554 GVQQLQLKC
-1563 LLNSTEVSPS
+1563 VLNNTEVNPS
-1573 HCAGKVRPAVHP
+1573 YCAGKAKPTVQP
-1585 VPCNRRDCPSR
+1585 VACNRRDCPSR
-1596 WMVTSWSACT
+1596 WMVTSWSSCT
-1606 RSCGGGIQTRRVTC
+1606 RSCGGGVQTRRVTC

-1625 SGISTPVSNDMCTQL
+1625 TGVSVPMSNDMCSQL

-1675 AVQHRQVFCQTL
+1675 AVQHRQVFCQTR
-1687 DGVAL
+1687 DGISL
-1692 PSEQCSALPR
+1692 PLEQCSALPR
-1702 PVSTQNCWS
+1702 PVSTQNCWA
-1711 EACSVHWRV
+1711 EACGVHWRV

-1739 VECVHARTNK
+1739 VECVHIRTNK
-1749 AVPEHLCSWG
+1749 PVPEHLCSWR
-1759 PRPANWQRCNIT
+1759 PRPANWQRCNIA
-1771 PCENSMFQ
+1771 PCENMECRDTTRYCEKVKQLKLCQLTQF
-1779 SQRTF
+1779 
-1784 CKSPTGRRVQRAVPG
+1784 KSRCCGTCGKA
-1799 PKPEHRALDL
+1799 
-1809 GPQGL
+1809 